1 MKHEQGPDRG
11 GSATRNP
18 SVGTLRRVTKLLGG
32 AAIAPLILAGVGL
45 SSAQAQS
52 ASDPSQLQA
61 QIEALKAKS
70 EKDAAQ
76 LRAEISALKSLI
88 KTSQSQTTQQVRQ
101 VQQLQASYPPAT
113 PYEPPFFADKKIHLN
128 GVTITPGG
136 YFEAAGI
143 WRSRNEQADLGSN
156 WANIPTLNNPLANMD
171 EFRFTAR
178 GTRASLLVE
187 GQPHPST
194 IVSGYGEL
202 DFQGAAQ
209 TADSNEKNA
218 YNPRIRQ
225 LWGAADWNDWGLHVV
240 AGQTFSLTTLYA
252 AGLKQLNEATPP
264 VIDQQYLP
272 GFVWKRQPGIR
283 LTKDFGSVFWASIAV
298 ENPQTTFATKCG
310 TLNGGAASTDA
321 PSFPTGGGISYL
333 SCASPG
339 GSGFNSANNYSIN
352 QIPDI
357 VGKVAFDPKIEGRSV
372 HLEGFGIYR
381 DFYDQVAYAAL
392 PAGNYTNYN
401 ATGWGVGGGLVA
413 QVVPKFLDI
422 QGNVLYG
429 RGIGSYGAGQLGD
442 VTFNQN
448 GSEVGI
454 PELIFS
460 VGATAHVTS
469 AIDVYA
475 FYGSERQSAQY
486 YGSGATAYGIGV
498 PIANNTGCYTDN
510 DASSSCAGNT
520 QALWQITGGV
530 WDKVYQGAFGEA
542 RVGVQYSY
550 TKKELFPGAA
560 TTTAPTLSASTD
572 ENVVLVSL
580 RYYPFADF
588 APPPPPVVAKY

>member
-1 MKHEQGPDRG
+1 MTQLLC
-11 GSATRNP
+11 
-18 SVGTLRRVTKLLGG
+18 GT
-32 AAIAPLILAGVGL
+32 AIAPLLLVAMSL

-52 ASDPSQLQA
+52 ASDPAQIQA

-76 LRAEISALKSLI
+76 LRAEIAALKSLI
-88 KTSQSQTTQQVRQ
+88 KNSQSQKA
-101 VQQLQASYPPAT
+101 QQLQAYAAPGSPDYKGGPVAT
-113 PYEPPFFADKKIHLN
+113 YEPPFFADKKIHLN

-156 WANIPTLNNPLANMD
+156 WANIPTQNNPLADMN

-187 GQPHPST
+187 GQPNPST

-252 AGLKQLNEATPP
+252 AGLKQLNEASPP

-298 ENPQTTFATKCG
+298 ENPQMTFDTACG
-310 TLNGGAASTDA
+310 TLNGGAAKTDGPA
-321 PSFPTGGGISYL
+321 LPPGGGVAEI

-339 GSGFNSANNYSIN
+339 GSGFNNINNYSIN
-352 QIPDI
+352 HIPDVI
-357 VGKVAFDPKIEGRSV
+357 GKLAFDPKIEGHAV

-381 DFYDQVAYAAL
+381 DFYDQVQYVSTTN
-392 PAGNYTNYN
+392 GNYTNLN
-401 ATGWGVGGGLVA
+401 TTGWGLGGGLVA
-413 QVVPKFLDI
+413 QVVPKFLDV

-429 RGIGSYGAGQLGD
+429 RGVGSYGSGQLGD

-448 GSEVGI
+448 GSEVGV
-454 PELIFS
+454 PELLFS
-460 VGATAHVTS
+460 AGATLHATS
-469 AIDVYA
+469 AIDLYA
-475 FYGSERQSAQY
+475 FYGSERQNSKY
-486 YGSGATAYGIGV
+486 YQSGAAYYGIGT
-498 PIANNTGCYTDN
+498 PIANNTGCYTLN
-510 DASSSCAGNT
+510 GTCAGNT
-520 QALWQITGGV
+520 QGLWQITGGV
-530 WDKVYQGAFGEA
+530 WDKVYQGSFGEA
-542 RVGVQYSY
+542 RIGVQYSY
-550 TKKELFPGAA
+550 TKKELFPGAVNA
-560 TTTAPTLSASTD
+560 ASPTLGASTD
-572 ENVVLVSL
+572 DNVVLLSL
-580 RYYPFADF
+580 RYYPFANP
-588 APPPPPVVAKY
+588 APEPAPVVAKY

>member
-1 MKHEQGPDRG
+1 M
-11 GSATRNP
+11 
-18 SVGTLRRVTKLLGG
+18 TKLLGG
-32 AAIAPLILAGVGL
+32 AAIAPLMLVAMSL

-52 ASDPSQLQA
+52 ASDPAQLEA
-61 QIEALKAKS
+61 QINALKAKS
-70 EKDAAQ
+70 AEDAAQ
-76 LRAEISALKSLI
+76 LRAEINALKALI
-88 KTSQSQTTQQVRQ
+88 KNSQSQKAQQA
-101 VQQLQASYPPAT
+101 QQLQAYAPPGT
-113 PYEPPFFADKKIHLN
+113 PAYKGAPVAAYEPPFFADKKIHFN
-128 GVTITPGG
+128 GVTVTPGG

-156 WANIPTLNNPLANMD
+156 WANIPTQNNPLANMD

-187 GQPHPST
+187 GQPNPST

-283 LTKDFGSVFWASIAV
+283 LTKDFGSVFWASISV
-298 ENPQTTFATKCG
+298 ENPQTTFDTACA
-310 TLNGGAASTDA
+310 TLNGGAAKTNGPAALPPGVSE
-321 PSFPTGGGISYL
+321 ISC
-333 SCASPG
+333 SSPG
-339 GSGFNSANNYSIN
+339 GSGFNSINNYSIN

-357 VGKVAFDPKIEGRSV
+357 IGKVAADPTIEGHAV
-372 HLEGFGIYR
+372 HVEGFGIYR
-381 DFYDQVAYAAL
+381 DFYDQVQYGSTTN
-392 PAGNYTNYN
+392 GNYTNTN
-401 ATGWGVGGGLVA
+401 TTGWGLGGGLVA
-413 QVVPKFLDI
+413 QVVPKFLDV

-429 RGIGSYGAGQLGD
+429 HGVGSYGSGQLGD
-442 VTFNQN
+442 VTFN
-448 GSEVGI
+448 GYGAEVGV
-454 PELIFS
+454 PELLFS

-469 AIDVYA
+469 AVDVYA
-475 FYGSERQSAQY
+475 FYGSERQSAY
-486 YGSGATAYGIGV
+486 YYQPTATSFYGYGAPT
-498 PIANNTGCYTDN
+498 ANNTGCYILNGT
-510 DASSSCAGNT
+510 CAGST
-520 QALWQITGGV
+520 RDLWQITGGI

-542 RVGVQYSY
+542 RIGVQYSY
-550 TKKELFPGAA
+550 TKKDLFPG
-560 TTTAPTLSASTD
+560 TGTASGVGTLVAASTD
-572 ENVVLVSL
+572 DNVVLVTL

-588 APPPPPVVAKY
+588 APPPPAPVIAKY